1 MRGSL
6 VTMFW
11 VTDVCDV
18 PMYLFRSVCQD
29 IVIPIALDA
38 RLPLDTLFM
47 VFEED
52 YRFFPDGADID
63 GCDDYRVRMERMLLQ
78 RKNAASHVQELQKEH
93 AANVYNQQAGLISV
107 ALFFDGNE
115 TC

>member
-6 VTMFW
+6 VTMFC

-18 PMYLFRSVCQD
+18 PMYLFRSLCQD
-29 IVIPIALDA
+29 VVIPIALDA
-38 RLPLDTLFM
+38 RLPQDTLFM

-78 RKNAASHVQELQKEH
+78 RKMQLRMSRRAYRLWTQGAQRVNAKEK
-93 AANVYNQQAGLISV
+93 GL
-107 ALFFDGNE
+107 E
-115 TC
+115 R